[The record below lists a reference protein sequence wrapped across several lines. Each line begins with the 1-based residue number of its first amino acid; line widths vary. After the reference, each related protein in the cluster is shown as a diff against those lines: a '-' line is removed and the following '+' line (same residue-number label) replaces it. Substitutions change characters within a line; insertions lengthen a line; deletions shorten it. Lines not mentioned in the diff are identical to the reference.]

1 MIFMAFLRRK
11 LIHFLL
17 IGLMV
22 SAITFAMVDA
32 LPGDAAQVFTGP
44 EATPEAIAAVRQ
56 EMGLDAPVIVRYGR
70 WIGRVA
76 TGDLGVS
83 MVTREPIWDALTAR
97 LPVTLEL
104 LLLAQIMA
112 LFLAVPAAMVSA
124 GKPGGTVDQVL
135 TTMAFASISLPSFVT
150 AILLVFLF
158 VLRLE
163 WLPATGFVP
172 LSEGLPANLRS
183 LLLPGLSIALVEWVI
198 LFRVLRND
206 LIATLGEDFI
216 LLARS
221 KGLSSARV
229 LFRHALPPSSLN
241 LLTVV
246 GLQMGHLIGGALV
259 VEMIFALPGIGRLLV
274 TAIYSRDVL
283 MIQGCVL
290 WITLGYV
297 TINLVVDVL
306 YAMLDPRI
314 RPEGAAHV

>member
-1 MIFMAFLRRK
+1 MTVTAFLRRK
-11 LIHFLL
+11 LIHFFL
-17 IGLMV
+17 IVLTV
-22 SAITFAMVDA
+22 SAITFAMTDA

-44 EATPEAIAAVRQ
+44 EATPEAVAAIRQ

-70 WIGRVA
+70 WLGRVA

-83 MVTREPIWDALTAR
+83 MVTREPVWDALTAR

-104 LLLAQIMA
+104 LLLAQTMA
-112 LFLAVPAAMVSA
+112 LALAVPAAILSA
-124 GKPGGTVDQVL
+124 GKPSGALDRVL

-158 VLRLE
+158 VLRLKC
-163 WLPATGFVP
+163 LPATGFAP
-172 LSEGLPANLRS
+172 LAEGLPANLRS
-183 LLLPGLSIALVEWVI
+183 LLLPALSIALVEWAI

-206 LIATLGEDFI
+206 LMVTLEEDFI

-229 LFRHALPPSSLN
+229 LLRHALPPSSLN

-259 VEMIFALPGIGRLLV
+259 IEMIFALPGVGRLLV
-274 TAIYSRDVL
+274 TAVYSRDVL

-297 TINLVVDVL
+297 TINLIVDVL
-306 YAMLDPRI
+306 YAVLDPRI
-314 RPEGAAHV
+314 RPEGAAGA